1 MNDDIG
7 ELAIERSDAAGDPQP
22 NYESLQCNGQTV
34 LGTGVP
40 TMKLIKAHLDW
51 GKWAV
56 MPASVFTGPG
66 DNNWKV
72 QGRADS
78 PSGADGHFVYQTGDD
93 ACIVI
98 HFYVPFRGNNDAYI
112 YATGKDANKYE
123 CSVTP
128 VPKSGSSISPVYTI
142 NRKAQQDLGSDR
154 DDVSAQPNAG
164 NRICE
169 GEEKI
174 GKGVTLSL
182 LSRDLKHGKWDVN
195 PASTITGPYDGTF
208 MARGR
213 DGTALGTEG
222 TVRYKAGDDATFFL
236 DFNVPYAQSNS
247 AGIRC
252 EGADCKLYSYSVSP
266 VPESGH
272 KIQPAYTIIRK

>member
-1 MNDDIG
+1 MNDEIG
-7 ELAIERSDAAGDPQP
+7 ELSIEQSDAVGDPQP
-22 NYESLQCNGQTV
+22 NLESLQCNGQV
-34 LGTGVP
+34 ILGSGVS
-40 TMKLIKAHLDW
+40 TLKRVEENLRF
-51 GKWAV
+51 GKWTI

-66 DNNWKV
+66 DNNWKA
-72 QGRADS
+72 QGRESELRGVA
-78 PSGADGHFVYQTGDD
+78 GHFVYQTGDD
-93 ACIVI
+93 ARIHI
-98 HFYVPFRGNNDAYI
+98 HFYVPYSGNNDAYI
-112 YATGKDANKYE
+112 YAVGKDKDKYE
-123 CSVTP
+123 CAVTP
-128 VPKSGSSISPVYTI
+128 VPKSGSSISPVYII
-142 NRKAQQDLGSDR
+142 NRKNQQTLEADH

-169 GEEKI
+169 GETKV
-174 GKGVTLSL
+174 GKGVNLSL
-182 LSRDLKHGKWDVN
+182 LSQELKHGKWDVN

-213 DGTALGTEG
+213 DATALGAEG
-222 TVRYKAGDDATFFL
+222 TVRYKADDDATFSL

-272 KIQPAYTIIRK
+272 KIQPAYTITRK